1 MKRILTKIIIAWI
14 ISFSIIIVCENCN
27 NSKIVEAKTTKT
39 VTGTR
44 IMNLKQKIDGK
55 KYYIGCNIKKCNL
68 HNGDVKYSEKPCSAG
83 SDLNN
88 VYVQKE
94 GKNGKMYW
102 KTLRELNFVSMQGG
116 CISKDILMISFVDK
130 GRNKKGDL
138 TALVKIDIKN
148 TC

>member
-68 HNGDVKYSEKPCSAG
+68 HNGDVKYSEKP
-83 SDLNN
+83 
-88 VYVQKE
+88 
-94 GKNGKMYW
+94 
-102 KTLRELNFVSMQGG
+102 
-116 CISKDILMISFVDK
+116 
-130 GRNKKGDL
+130 
-138 TALVKIDIKN
+138 
-148 TC
+148 